1 MTPAFDL
8 SVYGI
13 LDPELSRERDLAEL
27 ADAAVK
33 GGVTFLQL
41 RNKRGT
47 TREMIAQARSIL
59 EVTSGTSVVLVINDR
74 VDVALASGA
83 DGVHIGNDDMAPGD
97 ARSLLG
103 DDAIIGVTIHSIAE
117 AEAAPIALAD
127 YYGVGGVYATTS
139 KTNPHPPIG
148 LDGFAA
154 IKSALEARH
163 GTAPTVGIAGIDQ
176 SNAGDVISA
185 GADGVAVI
193 SCLFMADDVQA
204 ATTGLAQAVAAARQG
219 GTS

>member
-1 MTPAFDL
+1 MSRSFDL

-13 LDPELSRERDLAEL
+13 LDPELSRGRDLAAL
-27 ADAAVK
+27 AEAAVK

-41 RNKRGT
+41 RSKHGT
-47 TREMIAQARSIL
+47 TREMVAQARAIL

-74 VDVALASGA
+74 IDVALAAGA
-83 DGVHIGNDDMAPGD
+83 DGVHIGNDDMAPED
-97 ARSLLG
+97 ARRLLG
-103 DDAIIGVTIHSIAE
+103 DDAIIGVTIHSIDE
-117 AEAAPIALAD
+117 AEAAPVALGD
-127 YYGVGGVYATTS
+127 YYGVGGVYATSS

-154 IKSALEARH
+154 IAGALEARH

-176 SNAGDVISA
+176 SNAADVISA

-193 SCLFMADDVQA
+193 SCLFMADDVEA
-204 ATTGLAQAVAAARQG
+204 ATQHLAQAVAAARQG
-219 GTS
+219 GAS